1 MASAPEIDTALR
13 FLRSV
18 SLSSVLQN
26 EIEHRILTGVLKPGQ
41 RVNENALSN
50 ELDVSRGP
58 IREACCGLA
67 KTGLLTTVV
76 NRGFFVREVTRK
88 EAIDVYEVRA
98 SLMRLAGATLAR
110 QVTRTQL
117 DVLRDLI
124 YQMDEAEARRDFE
137 SFYALNERFHDCIV
151 EFAGNERL
159 QVICKGLAKELHLYR
174 SRSLLSGGGF
184 GVSNEEHKDI
194 LAALTSGDAEKAGA
208 ALESHIHSGKRRFLA
223 TTEPDDDKTKIS
235 SKHGA
240 PA

>member
-1 MASAPEIDTALR
+1 MTSSPEIDTALR
-13 FLRSV
+13 FLRSE

-26 EIEHRILTGVLKPGQ
+26 EIEHRILTGALKPGQ

-50 ELDVSRGP
+50 ELGVSRGP

-76 NRGFFVREVTRK
+76 NRGFFVRQVTRK

-98 SLMRLAGATLAR
+98 SLMRLAGAALAC
-110 QVTRTQL
+110 QVTRAQL
-117 DVLRDLI
+117 DALRVLVDR
-124 YQMDEAEARRDFE
+124 MDKAETQRDFDT
-137 SFYALNERFHDCIV
+137 FYALNERFHDSIV

-159 QVICKGLAKELHLYR
+159 HAICKGLAKELHLYR

-184 GVSNEEHKDI
+184 GISNQEHKDI
-194 LAALTSGDAEKAGA
+194 LAALMSGDAEKAGA
-208 ALESHIHSGKRRFLA
+208 ALEAHIQAGKRRFLA
-223 TTEPDDDKTKIS
+223 ATEPDDDETKIS
-235 SKHGA
+235 SKNGA